1 MAHLGKTYDLDQ
13 QCFFVPFGLG
23 HIDGSC
29 DGDGDSSGGEP
40 FPVEVPVHQ
49 NPKPG
54 RVYQCHN
61 PDQRQITT
69 YVCVCV
75 LYYLYYVS
83 DCAYRCKV
91 LVWSSRRVII
101 VEGRGLEKDF
111 FLFLSGRFSITLS
124 PS

>member
-13 QCFFVPFGLG
+13 QCLFVPLRWG

-69 YVCVCV
+69 CVCVCV
-75 LYYLYYVS
+75 CVYCITCIMSPTARIAVRYS
-83 DCAYRCKV
+83 FGRP
-91 LVWSSRRVII
+91 
-101 VEGRGLEKDF
+101 EGSL
-111 FLFLSGRFSITLS
+111 
-124 PS
+124 

>member
-13 QCFFVPFGLG
+13 QCLFVPLRWG

-69 YVCVCV
+69 CVCVCV
-75 LYYLYYVS
+75 CIVLPVLCLRLRVS
-83 DCAYRCKV
+83 
-91 LVWSSRRVII
+91 L
-101 VEGRGLEKDF
+101 
-111 FLFLSGRFSITLS
+111 
-124 PS
+124 